1 MEHWLE
7 HVAKSRRPSTAC
19 SYGGIVSRYVVPVI
33 GDVALRELRREH
45 VDAVLTAAQ
54 DRLAASTSR
63 LLRAVLGIALHRA
76 ERWEIAGARNVVRLT
91 DPPRVEPREPRF
103 LDAAEA
109 RRLLDAAAEDRLEVV
124 YVLAIF
130 CGLRRGEILALRW
143 SDADLDRR
151 EIHIR
156 NTLHE
161 EVTGFRLGEA
171 KSISARRSISMPT
184 TVAAVLLAH
193 HRRQISESWSRI
205 RSGIEMADK
214 WGLVVRS
221 AAGRPIAKSTLRG
234 NFRRVL
240 RKAGLPPMR
249 LHDLRH
255 SCASL
260 LLGEGM
266 AAQTVANLLGHS
278 EVKTTLNFYGHVS
291 QSQTK
296 EAATAM
302 DRLLGHERVIQESL
316 NLSDVAHETGTTGY
330 NRS

>member
-1 MEHWLE
+1 
-7 HVAKSRRPSTAC
+7 
-19 SYGGIVSRYVVPVI
+19 
-33 GDVALRELRREH
+33 
-45 VDAVLTAAQ
+45 
-54 DRLAASTSR
+54 
-63 LLRAVLGIALHRA
+63 
-76 ERWEIAGARNVVRLT
+76 
-91 DPPRVEPREPRF
+91 
-103 LDAAEA
+103 
-109 RRLLDAAAEDRLEVV
+109 
-124 YVLAIF
+124 
-130 CGLRRGEILALRW
+130 
-143 SDADLDRR
+143 
-151 EIHIR
+151 
-156 NTLHE
+156 
-161 EVTGFRLGEA
+161 
-171 KSISARRSISMPT
+171 MPT
-184 TVAAVLLAH
+184 TVAAALLAH

-266 AAQTVANLLGHS
+266 AAQTLAKLLGHS
-278 EVKTTLNFYGHVS
+278 EVKTTLNLYGHVS

-296 EAATAM
+296 EAAIAM